1 MLRRA
6 FFTLLSLAVLAG
18 AGRAQ
23 SPNQWVRYC
32 GKEDKEGPN
41 VCITKY
47 VHSETFSRMP
57 IFSVALRDTR
67 LDSKETRHFT
77 VSVPLG
83 VLLPPGIGVTF
94 APGDRWEQVAK
105 TGNLEEGD
113 KVRVWSFETKYTH
126 CNVLGCV
133 AEVEATQEILAGLQT
148 SGGLIV
154 HAANAWGH
162 KVNFTIPL
170 AGFTSALKG
179 APLPL
184 SQLQEWE
191 ASLAAARLSQRQTS
205 RAKKRMR
212 CDEADWPGCAQP

>member
-148 SGGLIV
+148 SGTSIHTAMCWVVSPKWKLRRRS
-154 HAANAWGH
+154 W
-162 KVNFTIPL
+162 L
-170 AGFTSALKG
+170 ACR
-179 APLPL
+179 P
-184 SQLQEWE
+184 
-191 ASLAAARLSQRQTS
+191 AAASSSMRPTHGDIRSTS
-205 RAKKRMR
+205 RFLSRVSPR
-212 CDEADWPGCAQP
+212 H